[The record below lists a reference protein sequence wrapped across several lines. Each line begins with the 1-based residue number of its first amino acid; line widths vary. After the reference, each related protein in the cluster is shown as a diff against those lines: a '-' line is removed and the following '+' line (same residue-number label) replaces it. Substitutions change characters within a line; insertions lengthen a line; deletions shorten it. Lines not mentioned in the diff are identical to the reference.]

1 MKIAFVHPAL
11 MDYRLELFN
20 NLNKLYDL
28 TFIFTRQGRG
38 QDDVKEKHLKIPK
51 HWDYKIVR
59 SDKLMVRGRSFHMF
73 LKLMREL
80 LKRKYDIILT
90 STSWYICFPIAKI
103 TGKKFILLTEYWH
116 FVSNSL
122 LKRLSNLLIK
132 FIAKH
137 ADAIITTGTKA
148 YEAHLNFNVKKEKI
162 FKCIQCAVDYSDIPT
177 IDLRKELGLKGK
189 KIILYLSRIV
199 PHKGLDYLIKAFSLL
214 EKKTNVALLIVGEG
228 PFRKECED
236 LIKELG
242 IKNVFFMG
250 GVFDDILKASY
261 YKVCDVFVLPA
272 VFLNSLYEPWGLV
285 INEALAFGKPVIT
298 TDAVGAAYDLVRD
311 DYNGYVVKN
320 RDIEELYEA
329 LYKILLNPDLAK
341 RMGENSRKIFEE
353 KNNYEKMLDAFV
365 SAINYVQQ
373 K

>member
-116 FVSNSL
+116 FVSDSL

-177 IDLRKELGLKGK
+177 IDLRGELGLRGK

-214 EKKTNVALLIVGEG
+214 EKETNVALLIVGEG
-228 PFRKECED
+228 PFRKECEN

-242 IKNVFFMG
+242 IKNVFFMD

-261 YKVCDVFVLPA
+261 YKACDVFVLPA
-272 VFLNSLYEPWGLV
+272 IFGDKYEAWGLV
-285 INEALAFGKPVIT
+285 INEAMAFGKPIVT
-298 TDAVGAAYDLVRD
+298 TDAVGAAYDLVKNG
-311 DYNGYVVKN
+311 YNGYIIKN
-320 RDIEELYEA
+320 RNIHELYKA
-329 LYKILLNPDLAK
+329 LHKILLDSDLAK
-341 RMGENSRKIFEE
+341 RMGEKSREIFEE
-353 KNNYEKMLDAFV
+353 ENNYSKMCEAFIN
-365 SAINYVQQ
+365 AINYV
-373 K
+373 KNKE